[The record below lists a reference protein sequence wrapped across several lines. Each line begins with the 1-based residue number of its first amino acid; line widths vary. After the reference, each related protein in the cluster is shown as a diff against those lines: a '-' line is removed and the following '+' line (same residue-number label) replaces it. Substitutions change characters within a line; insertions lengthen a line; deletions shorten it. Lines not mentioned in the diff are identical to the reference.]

1 MKRSTS
7 VVSLLLLVV
16 FWATPVST
24 NAQSAARLTLSMYAA
39 KFVCGK
45 SDEKNGIV
53 APGQYFTV
61 INVHFP
67 NPHVGSK
74 VFYFK
79 RFALA
84 MPGEKAGK
92 ISEFVTGVLESDQ
105 AMAIEC
111 ENIYKHTG
119 NNPGQ
124 FIEGYALLYSFAEL
138 DVVDIMTAGHT
149 EVETL
154 HTERVPVRKLII
166 GRSTA
171 LARRMLEQ
179 K

>member
-1 MKRSTS
+1 MKRSIS
-7 VVSLLLLVV
+7 VSLLLLVV
-16 FWATPVST
+16 LSAIPAAT
-24 NAQSAARLTLSMYAA
+24 NAQTIARLTLSMYAA

-45 SDEKNGIV
+45 ADEKNGIV

-61 INVHFP
+61 INVHNP
-67 NPHVGSK
+67 NPLVGNK

-92 ISEFVTGVLESDQ
+92 ISEFVTGVLEADQ

-111 ENIYKHTG
+111 ENIYRHTG

-124 FIEGYALLYSFAEL
+124 FIEGYALLYSLAEL
-138 DVVDIMTAGHT
+138 DVVDVMTAGHI
-149 EVETL
+149 EVQTL
-154 HTERVPVRKLII
+154 HTERVPVRKLVI
-166 GRSTA
+166 GRSSA
-171 LARRMLEQ
+171 LGRRMLEQ